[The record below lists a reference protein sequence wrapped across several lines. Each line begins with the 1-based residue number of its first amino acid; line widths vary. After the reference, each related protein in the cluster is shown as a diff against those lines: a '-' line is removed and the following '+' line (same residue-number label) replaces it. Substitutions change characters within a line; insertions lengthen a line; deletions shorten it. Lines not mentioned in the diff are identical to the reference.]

1 MIRRQQLW
9 DSRLRRF
16 IGFIGS
22 LCCGARGWKQ
32 VGGEGMQACENRSE
46 NNNNNMDVFWKHSL
60 TVATRFRWTFP
71 AAVMLEEER
80 LTDAAAPLRSSWCL

>member
-1 MIRRQQLW
+1 
-9 DSRLRRF
+9 
-16 IGFIGS
+16 
-22 LCCGARGWKQ
+22 
-32 VGGEGMQACENRSE
+32 MQACENRSE